1 MLTDTHVKFTY
12 DTDKHLTTCTRN
24 VHNRLYIGH
33 SQCHPHDY
41 DFESK
46 LVGQHYAYTRSMIR
60 EMCALRDDYKT
71 QLKMLKHVYNI
82 YEQNDDIAID
92 SVECKVMRRQM
103 RLLERD
109 IQEMKEL
116 ISTTRKDLRTTM
128 LEKDKLYDKLRAKRA
143 SNSVNN

>member
-1 MLTDTHVKFTY
+1 MLTDTHVKFSY

-24 VHNRLYIGH
+24 IHNKLYIGQ

-46 LVGQHYAYTRSMIR
+46 LVGEHYAYTRSMIR
-60 EMCALRDDYKT
+60 EMCSIRDEYKT

-82 YEQNDDIAID
+82 YEQNSNIDIN
-92 SVECKVMRRQM
+92 SPECAVIRRQM

-109 IQEMKEL
+109 ITEIKEL
-116 ISTTRKDLRTTM
+116 ITETRTNLRTTM
-128 LEKDKLYDKLRAKRA
+128 LEKDKLYAKLRAKRA
-143 SNSVNN
+143 SDSINS

>member
-1 MLTDTHVKFTY
+1 MLTDTHVKFSY

-24 VHNRLYIGH
+24 VHNRIYIGH

-60 EMCALRDDYKT
+60 EMCSIRDDYKT

-82 YEQNDDIAID
+82 YEQNKDIDLD
-92 SVECKVMRRQM
+92 SMECMVMRRQM

-116 ISTTRKDLRTTM
+116 ISATRKDLRTTM
-128 LEKDKLYDKLRAKRA
+128 LEKGKLYDKLRAKRA
-143 SNSVNN
+143 SSSTNS

>member
-24 VHNRLYIGH
+24 VHNKLYIGQ

-46 LVGQHYAYTRSMIR
+46 LVGEHYAYTRSMIK
-60 EMCALRDDYKT
+60 EMCAIRDTYKT

-82 YEQNDDIAID
+82 YEQSATIDIN
-92 SVECKVMRRQM
+92 SQECMVMRRQM

-109 IQEMKEL
+109 ISEMKEL
-116 ISTTRKDLRTTM
+116 ISETRQDLRSTM
-128 LEKDKLYDKLRAKRA
+128 LEKDKLYAKLRERRA
-143 SNSVNN
+143 SDSVNN

>member
-1 MLTDTHVKFTY
+1 MLTDTHVKFSY

-24 VHNRLYIGH
+24 VHNRIYIGH

-60 EMCALRDDYKT
+60 EMCAVRDDYKT

-82 YEQNDDIAID
+82 YEQNKDIDLD
-92 SVECKVMRRQM
+92 SMECMVMRRQM

-116 ISTTRKDLRTTM
+116 IFATRKDLRTTM
-128 LEKDKLYDKLRAKRA
+128 IEKDKLYDKLRAKRA
-143 SNSVNN
+143 SSSTNS

>member
-1 MLTDTHVKFTY
+1 MLTDTHVKFSY
-12 DTDKHLTTCTRN
+12 DADKHLTTCTRN
-24 VHNRLYIGH
+24 IHNKLYIGH

-46 LVGQHYAYTRSMIR
+46 LVGEHYAYIRSMIH
-60 EMCALRDDYKT
+60 EMCAMRDNYKI

-82 YEQNDDIAID
+82 YEQNANID
-92 SVECKVMRRQM
+92 LDSTECMVIRRQM

-109 IQEMKEL
+109 IQEMKDL
-116 ISTTRKDLRTTM
+116 ISMTRKDLRTTM

-143 SNSVNN
+143 SDRAND

>member
-82 YEQNDDIAID
+82 YEQNDDIDID

>member
-1 MLTDTHVKFTY
+1 MQTDTHVKFSY

-24 VHNRLYIGH
+24 VHNKIYIGQ

-60 EMCALRDDYKT
+60 EMCNIRDNYKT

-82 YEQNDDIAID
+82 YEQNKDIDLD
-92 SVECKVMRRQM
+92 SIECMVMRRQIK
-103 RLLERD
+103 LLERD

>member
-82 YEQNDDIAID
+82 YEQNDDIDID

-116 ISTTRKDLRTTM
+116 ISTTREDLRTTM

>member
-1 MLTDTHVKFTY
+1 MLTDTHVKFSY

-24 VHNRLYIGH
+24 VHNKIYIGY

-60 EMCALRDDYKT
+60 EMCAIRDDYKV

-82 YEQNDDIAID
+82 YEQNESID
-92 SVECKVMRRQM
+92 LDSTECMVMRRQM

-116 ISTTRKDLRTTM
+116 IAMTRKDLRTTM